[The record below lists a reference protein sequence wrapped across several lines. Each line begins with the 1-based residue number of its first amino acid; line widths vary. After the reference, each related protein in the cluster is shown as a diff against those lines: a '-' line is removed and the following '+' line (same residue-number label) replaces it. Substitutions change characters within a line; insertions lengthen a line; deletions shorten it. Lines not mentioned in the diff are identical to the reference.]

1 MMSQSKIP
9 VSFLSIL
16 MMIRS
21 IPQRDRFVGSCPS
34 LDVLKR
40 VLVRPDVLPSAT
52 GLHLADCTIARHVLC
67 HLVTSLATREL
78 IHDDAREKTLM
89 QDAMQEETQSK
100 PKHERGVSCI
110 RRVVRNLGMFPIL
123 PPLA

>member
-21 IPQRDRFVGSCPS
+21 VPQRDRFVGSCPS

-89 QDAMQEETQSK
+89 QEETQGK
-100 PKHERGVSCI
+100 PQPEGGFLHKTSGQKS
-110 RRVVRNLGMFPIL
+110 RNVPNFASSAARP
-123 PPLA
+123 